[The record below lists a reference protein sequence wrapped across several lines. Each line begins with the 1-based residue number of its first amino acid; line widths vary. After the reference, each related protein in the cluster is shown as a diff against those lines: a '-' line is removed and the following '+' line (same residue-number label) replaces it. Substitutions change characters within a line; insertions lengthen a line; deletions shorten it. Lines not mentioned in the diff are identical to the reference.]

1 MLKVKF
7 YFLNILLVLSFLSSC
22 SVEKRIYSSGYH
34 VKWKNDLKVFTE
46 KSKKEGIKTI
56 PSEITTLNEELV
68 VASNIIDNCSKTDK
82 VKVSKAIIN
91 QPEVQKK
98 KPTFRIS
105 ETHKKEVNK
114 NSFDD
119 RSSIQPGLKKGIKTL
134 TINPRNSKKINTLG
148 LLSFIFAFFSLIL
161 LGIIP
166 SLILGAISLRQFK
179 DNPEKYKAKWMP
191 IFGVV
196 IGYIGC
202 GIGILI
208 SFALAIF
215 GGPYFLILGGLFL
228 ATMIVS
234 AIIMLN

>member
-46 KSKKEGIKTI
+46 KSKKEDVKTI
-56 PSEITTLNEELV
+56 RSEITESKEELV
-68 VASNIIDNCSKTDK
+68 VANNIIDNSSKTDK
-82 VKVSKAIIN
+82 LKSTTVTI
-91 QPEVQKK
+91 QTEVQKK
-98 KPTFRIS
+98 KPTFRIA

-114 NSFDD
+114 NSFDN
-119 RSSIQPGLKKGIKTL
+119 RSSIQPRLKKGIKTL

-166 SLILGAISLRQFK
+166 SLLFGAISLRQFK

-234 AIIMLN
+234 AIIMLI

>member
-1 MLKVKF
+1 MSKTKF
-7 YFLNILLVLSFLSSC
+7 YFLNLLLVLVCFSSC
-22 SVEKRIYSSGYH
+22 TVEKRIYSSGYH
-34 VKWKNDLKVFTE
+34 VKWKNDQKVFAE
-46 KSKKEGIKTI
+46 KSKKEDIKTI
-56 PSEITTLNEELV
+56 RSKITESKEELV
-68 VASNIIDNCSKTDK
+68 VANNIIDNSSKTDK
-82 VKVSKAIIN
+82 LKSTTVTI
-91 QPEVQKK
+91 QTEVQKK
-98 KPTFRIS
+98 KPTFRIA

-114 NSFDD
+114 NSFDN
-119 RSSIQPGLKKGIKTL
+119 RSSIQPRLKKGIKTL

-166 SLILGAISLRQFK
+166 SLLLGAISLRQFK

-191 IFGVV
+191 IFGVI

>member
-46 KSKKEGIKTI
+46 KSKKEDIKTI
-56 PSEITTLNEELV
+56 RLEITESKEELV
-68 VASNIIDNCSKTDK
+68 VANNIIDNSSKTEK
-82 VKVSKAIIN
+82 LKTTTVTR
-91 QPEVQKK
+91 QTEVQKK
-98 KPTFRIS
+98 KPTFRTAES
-105 ETHKKEVNK
+105 NQKKVNK
-114 NSFDD
+114 KVFD
-119 RSSIQPGLKKGIKTL
+119 RLPNIQPGLKKGIKTL
-134 TINPRNSKKINTLG
+134 TINPINSRKINTLG

-166 SLILGAISLRQFK
+166 SLLLGAISLKQFK

-202 GIGILI
+202 GI
-208 SFALAIF
+208 
-215 GGPYFLILGGLFL
+215 
-228 ATMIVS
+228 VS
-234 AIIMLN
+234 

>member
-46 KSKKEGIKTI
+46 KSKKEDVKTI
-56 PSEITTLNEELV
+56 RSEITESKEELV
-68 VASNIIDNCSKTDK
+68 VANNIIDNSSKTDK
-82 VKVSKAIIN
+82 LKSTTVTI
-91 QPEVQKK
+91 QTEVQKK
-98 KPTFRIS
+98 KPTFRIA

-114 NSFDD
+114 NSFDN
-119 RSSIQPGLKKGIKTL
+119 RSSIQPRLKKGIKTL

-148 LLSFIFAFFSLIL
+148 LLSFIFALFSLIL

-166 SLILGAISLRQFK
+166 SLLLGAISLRQFK

-234 AIIMLN
+234 AIIMLI

>member
-46 KSKKEGIKTI
+46 KSKKEDIKTI
-56 PSEITTLNEELV
+56 RLEITESKEELV
-68 VASNIIDNCSKTDK
+68 VANNIIDNSSKTDK
-82 VKVSKAIIN
+82 LKTTTVTS
-91 QPEVQKK
+91 QTEVQKK
-98 KPTFRIS
+98 KPTFRIA

-234 AIIMLN
+234 TIIMII

>member
-46 KSKKEGIKTI
+46 KSKKEDVKTI
-56 PSEITTLNEELV
+56 RSEITESKEELV
-68 VASNIIDNCSKTDK
+68 VANNIIDNSSKTDK
-82 VKVSKAIIN
+82 LKSTTVTI
-91 QPEVQKK
+91 QTEVQKK
-98 KPTFRIS
+98 KPTFRIA

-114 NSFDD
+114 NSFDN
-119 RSSIQPGLKKGIKTL
+119 RSSIQPRLKKGIKTL

-234 AIIMLN
+234 AIIMLI

>member
-1 MLKVKF
+1 MLKAKF
-7 YFLNILLVLSFLSSC
+7 YFLNLLLVLVCFSSC
-22 SVEKRIYSSGYH
+22 TVEKRIYSSGYH
-34 VKWKNDLKVFTE
+34 VKWKNDKKVFAE
-46 KSKKEGIKTI
+46 KSKKEDIKTI
-56 PSEITTLNEELV
+56 RSEITESKEELV
-68 VASNIIDNCSKTDK
+68 VANNIIDNSSKTDK
-82 VKVSKAIIN
+82 LKSTTVTI
-91 QPEVQKK
+91 QTEVQKK
-98 KPTFRIS
+98 KPTFRIA

-114 NSFDD
+114 NSFDN
-119 RSSIQPGLKKGIKTL
+119 RSSIQPRLKKGIKTL

-166 SLILGAISLRQFK
+166 SLLLGAISLRQFK

-234 AIIMLN
+234 AIIMLI

>member
-46 KSKKEGIKTI
+46 KSKKEDVKTI
-56 PSEITTLNEELV
+56 RSEITESKEELV
-68 VASNIIDNCSKTDK
+68 VANNIIDNSSKTDK
-82 VKVSKAIIN
+82 LKSTTVTI
-91 QPEVQKK
+91 QTEVQKK
-98 KPTFRIS
+98 KPTFRIA

-114 NSFDD
+114 NSFDN
-119 RSSIQPGLKKGIKTL
+119 RSSIQPRLKKGIKTL

-166 SLILGAISLRQFK
+166 SLLLGAISLRQFK

-234 AIIMLN
+234 AIIMLI

>member
-22 SVEKRIYSSGYH
+22 SVEKRIYSSGYN

-46 KSKKEGIKTI
+46 KSKKEDVKTI
-56 PSEITTLNEELV
+56 RSEITESKEELV
-68 VASNIIDNCSKTDK
+68 VANNIIDNSSKTDK
-82 VKVSKAIIN
+82 LKSTTVTI
-91 QPEVQKK
+91 QTEVQKK
-98 KPTFRIS
+98 KPTFRIA

-114 NSFDD
+114 NSFDN
-119 RSSIQPGLKKGIKTL
+119 RSSIQPRLKKGIKTL

-166 SLILGAISLRQFK
+166 SLLLGAISLRQFK

-191 IFGVV
+191 IFRVV

-234 AIIMLN
+234 TIIMII

>member
-46 KSKKEGIKTI
+46 KSKKEDVKTI
-56 PSEITTLNEELV
+56 RSEITESKEELV
-68 VASNIIDNCSKTDK
+68 VANNIIDNSSKTDK
-82 VKVSKAIIN
+82 LKSTTVTI
-91 QPEVQKK
+91 QTEVQKK
-98 KPTFRIS
+98 KPTFRIA

-114 NSFDD
+114 NSFDN
-119 RSSIQPGLKKGIKTL
+119 RSSIQPRLKKGIKTL

-166 SLILGAISLRQFK
+166 SLLLGAISLRQFK

-191 IFGVV
+191 IFRVV

-208 SFALAIF
+208 SFALARF

-234 AIIMLN
+234 TIIMII

>member
-46 KSKKEGIKTI
+46 KSKKEDVKTI
-56 PSEITTLNEELV
+56 RSEITESKEELV
-68 VASNIIDNCSKTDK
+68 VANNIIDNSSKTDK
-82 VKVSKAIIN
+82 LKSTTVTI
-91 QPEVQKK
+91 QTEVQKK
-98 KPTFRIS
+98 KPTFRIA

-114 NSFDD
+114 NSFDN

-148 LLSFIFAFFSLIL
+148 LLSFIFALFSLIL

-166 SLILGAISLRQFK
+166 SLLLGAISLRQFK

-234 AIIMLN
+234 AIIMLI

>member
-46 KSKKEGIKTI
+46 KSKKEDVKTI
-56 PSEITTLNEELV
+56 RSEITESKEELV
-68 VASNIIDNCSKTDK
+68 VANNIIDNSSKTDK
-82 VKVSKAIIN
+82 LKSTTVTI
-91 QPEVQKK
+91 QTEVQKK
-98 KPTFRIS
+98 KPTFRIA

-114 NSFDD
+114 NSFDN

-166 SLILGAISLRQFK
+166 SLLLGAISLRQFK

-234 AIIMLN
+234 AIIMLI